1 MTSLTCFDP
10 KKWIWSSHVI
20 AENRSFWLKSTG
32 KTRGANE
39 HHTHTGE
46 REKGEKDHS
55 PGGFDLKWQM
65 LMERADATANFH
77 YFLCVDLLTE
87 NVPGWKE
94 WAYGFLCG
102 RRNGCSNNVIQKY
115 LTPFFSVSATLLTHY
130 WLYKTDVT
138 SIYCKFTLL
147 TVPHILIPLQ
157 PNTFYLRLSSY
168 WSVVPLFW
176 LRFVL
181 ALDLWR
187 DTLPIYMLVIFRVL

>member
-130 WLYKTDVT
+130 WLYKTDVA
-138 SIYCKFTLL
+138 SIYCKIHPSNCATYSDSPATKYFLFT
-147 TVPHILIPLQ
+147 
-157 PNTFYLRLSSY
+157 
-168 WSVVPLFW
+168 
-176 LRFVL
+176 FVL
-181 ALDLWR
+181 LLVCGPFILVKVCFGFGFVERYTAN
-187 DTLPIYMLVIFRVL
+187 IYVSYI